1 MAPNKNTMKQV
12 VIDFPKQFTES
23 LEIAKNWS
31 LPAPTSEIKNVLVC
45 GLGGSGIGGTILA
58 ELVASECKIPVLVS
72 KTYTLPAYGD
82 KTTLLIACSYSG
94 NTEESL
100 DAFDEAHKR
109 GMQIIAITSGG
120 QLKAKCK
127 EAGVPAILIPGGM
140 PPRGAFAYPVVQL
153 LNVMNRLGLIGSS
166 LVNQL
171 DNLPNFLAKG
181 QDETAKLAADLTEKL
196 YDKIPVL
203 YADSKIEGVLVRF
216 RQQINENSK
225 MLCWHHVYPEMNH
238 NELVGWTKKDDQLA
252 VVTFHTSIDH
262 PRVTKRM
269 EVSNEVYRKYTPNV
283 FDVTAEGSN
292 LLEEVVHLI
301 HLGDWISVLLAEKKG
316 IDPVEVNIIT
326 HLKGELAK
334 FHG

>member
-31 LPAPTSEIKNVLVC
+31 IPAPSSEIKNVLVC

-58 ELVASECKIPVLVS
+58 ELVASECKVPVLVS

-82 KTTLLIACSYSG
+82 KNTLLIACSYSG

-120 QLKAKCK
+120 QLEAKCK

-140 PPRGAFAYPVVQL
+140 PPRGAFAYPIVQL

-166 LVNQL
+166 
-171 DNLPNFLAKG
+171 
-181 QDETAKLAADLTEKL
+181 
-196 YDKIPVL
+196 
-203 YADSKIEGVLVRF
+203 
-216 RQQINENSK
+216 
-225 MLCWHHVYPEMNH
+225 
-238 NELVGWTKKDDQLA
+238 VGEPT
-252 VVTFHTSIDH
+252 
-262 PRVTKRM
+262 
-269 EVSNEVYRKYTPNV
+269 
-283 FDVTAEGSN
+283 
-292 LLEEVVHLI
+292 
-301 HLGDWISVLLAEKKG
+301 
-316 IDPVEVNIIT
+316 
-326 HLKGELAK
+326 
-334 FHG
+334 